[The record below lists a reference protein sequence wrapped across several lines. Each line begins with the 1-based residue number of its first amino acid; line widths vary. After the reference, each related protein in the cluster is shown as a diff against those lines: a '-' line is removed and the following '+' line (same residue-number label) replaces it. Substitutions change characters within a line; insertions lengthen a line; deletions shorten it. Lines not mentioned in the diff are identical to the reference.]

1 MGQKSE
7 ITWKRRTDDGEKL
20 EINARFIGA
29 DWRFYQRNRR
39 FDQWQQFPEPPLED
53 WLTLLDGVE
62 RRIQR
67 RLMKPEEAPRLRK
80 RIKEMFPGSDGY

>member
-7 ITWKRRTDDGEKL
+7 ITWKRRTEEGEKV

-29 DWRFYQRNRR
+29 DWRFFRR
-39 FDQWQQFPEPPLED
+39 SGRFERWEEFANPPLED

-67 RLMKPEEAPRLRK
+67 RLARPEEAPRLRK
-80 RIKEMFPGSDGY
+80 RIREMFPGSEC

>member
-7 ITWKRRTDDGEKL
+7 ITWKRRTDEGEKL

-29 DWRFYQRNRR
+29 EWRFFQRTGR
-39 FDQWQQFPEPPLED
+39 FEQWRPQPQPPLED

-67 RLMKPEEAPRLRK
+67 RLARPEEAPRLRK
-80 RIKEMFPGSDGY
+80 RIKEMFPGTDC